1 MPEEI
6 FLQHWIFTRFGLPF
20 LLVFFVTF
28 AILEKTKVFGDKKS
42 QLNAII
48 SFVLGLI
55 VIGVAYPT
63 TVISNMVLFLTVAII
78 VVFVV
83 LLLWSF
89 LHLGGEIKL
98 PDNKTFRIV
107 LFIVL
112 SIIVFVA
119 VLWATGWSEGFLNF
133 FSSSTWGENNLLGNI
148 LFIVVIVVAL
158 AVVLAGSKAN
168 RS

>member
-6 FLQHWIFTRFGLPF
+6 FLQHWIFTRFALPF

-28 AILEKTKVFGDKKS
+28 AILEKTKLFGDKKS
-42 QLNAII
+42 QLNAIV

-98 PDNKTFRIV
+98 PDNKAFKMV

-112 SIIVFVA
+112 LIIVFVA
-119 VLWATGWSEGFLNF
+119 VLWATGWSEGFLGF

-158 AVVLAGSKAN
+158 AVVVAGSKN
-168 RS
+168 NK